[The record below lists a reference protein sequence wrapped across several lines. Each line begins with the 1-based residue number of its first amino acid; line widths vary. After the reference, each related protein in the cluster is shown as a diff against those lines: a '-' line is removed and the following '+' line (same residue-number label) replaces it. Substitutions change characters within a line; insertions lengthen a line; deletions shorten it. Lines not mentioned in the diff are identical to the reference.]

1 MGYTK
6 FNKLIGGKVMSEYGK
21 IFRLLSS
28 PNENFDISI
37 YNPVEHSYF
46 DVVQKARS
54 EDKRQIVINS
64 ELMTLILYKVI
75 STNGFI
81 SKIDLADS
89 TDEDIKQNITILI
102 SKIRTN
108 PVLFVDLK
116 KELEWAYDSGSI
128 DIFSITV
135 IFEGNLY
142 KINSNGL
149 VEGKELQIFFDKI
162 IQPILK
168 EYFE

>member
-1 MGYTK
+1 
-6 FNKLIGGKVMSEYGK
+6 MSEYGK
-21 IFRLLSS
+21 VFRLLSS

-37 YNPVEHSYF
+37 YDPKEHSYF
-46 DVVQKARS
+46 DVVRTARK
-54 EDKRQIVINS
+54 EGKRQIVINS
-64 ELMTLILYKVI
+64 ELMTLILYKAI
-75 STNGFI
+75 SSKGFI

-89 TDEDIKQNITILI
+89 TDEDIKANINTLI
-102 SKIRTN
+102 PKLRHN

-128 DIFSITV
+128 DIVSISI
-135 IFEGNLY
+135 IFENELY

-149 VEGKELQIFFDKI
+149 MEGKNLQPLFDKI
-162 IQPILK
+162 IRPILK